1 MGFEP
6 HPAPDSGRP
15 GSPAAAKPAARVRGR
30 KRRIA
35 RWCIRV
41 VVGIP
46 LLLIALSLLLANSP
60 WVASTV
66 REQLAAATG
75 CAVEMDR
82 ARIEL
87 DGRILIA
94 GLKLRVPGVDGPEG
108 QLLAAERAEVDLTW
122 SAALSWSGLSAVQPR
137 SIRLRK
143 PVFRLSQS
151 LDDGSLNIAGLAAAS
166 PGAAGSGLPGGGGS
180 AATGVPVI
188 PTVNVEDGQIE
199 FAEHSNK
206 NGRFEL
212 LNTIHVGGI
221 FSTNVDGSYRIRMQ
235 EIGRLPPP
243 QLAGEPQLPRGM
255 ILDGRIDLQKAE
267 AMLRLL
273 NVPLEAWPPESV
285 PTAFREPWRRLRIQ
299 GRIRETMFTYT
310 RADGVKLSIWPERV
324 SMDIPVPEEEA
335 GSADDLSLSGVQGVV
350 TFSNAGLTAELEGV
364 FEDQTKPLHVKL
376 RTEGTGAG
384 APLMCE
390 IWGEGLTLA
399 RNPGFLPYIPPTAR
413 EFFVFFSG
421 PTGEVDARVTIA
433 RGPPVDGQPAPVVVT
448 DGRLNVRNGTAAFHL
463 FPYPFHNM
471 EVKATFDEN
480 HLNLLDIRG
489 DGPTGAKLRASSQ
502 AAPMTDDA
510 RVDVS
515 VHVTNAPI
523 DEHLRAA
530 MPGSRK
536 QLLEVLFNEERYAEL
551 LRAGLIR
558 DPASPGAQGTDGP
571 PLFALGGMCEIDVTV
586 LRPFGPDVEWSTEVV
601 VRIPHAGIVPKPFPF
616 PIVAKDVGIRITDV
630 EGTLTHGTF
639 AGLRGGRADLS
650 AHVLLEENGRSVLK
664 PRLEIAA
671 FDVPVDDLLIHAVPD
686 DDSAAEP
693 GAVSAKAILR
703 RLDLRG
709 NVDCSASI
717 RDAGDGTDDVDYDVT
732 VNLKDIE
739 ARPRLAHD
747 ADSISR
753 LIVSN
758 ASGRIGVRPDRVRVE
773 GLTGRLVA
781 EDPMQA
787 DASDAVV
794 ESAGTFTL
802 GLEAEIIDPPASPET
817 GPPAPSPVG
826 AVSVDVQASGVDLAA
841 PLPTLLGVFN
851 EEIAAELARIR
862 DRRAPAGRIDA
873 ALQLRRAAGAAR
885 PVVAAEFSRFDDV
898 SFAAMTGRVCLVDAV
913 GTASFADREHSDPR
927 RRTSFAFRNF
937 SAGVEYGGEPGGTL
951 ELDGRFS
958 LDPDAHEEAP
968 LERKLADAELSIN
981 LRDADFRSPLVLDV
995 LALGLSDVALGG
1007 WRALDIRGGF
1017 DLQVDLAGDPVS
1029 ASGMLGPRG
1038 VSFIRD
1044 GQAVTLPEMYGHVA
1058 FATIPDDAGGD
1069 SRRIE
1074 GRLEQLSCRGEDW
1087 SASADGAWSFAS
1099 TYGFSLDATMDVEGQ
1114 RLSDDLLGLL
1124 PADVAAAL
1132 RAVDLTIDG
1141 GFSMPEARFAAM
1153 IPTGGEARDAAPP
1166 SEVRFEALA
1175 RFADAAADIGIS
1187 VSDCDGQVSIS
1198 IADEGDGPAA
1208 LAIEFESP
1216 SLLVAGLAMTGARA
1230 LLVSETVQA
1239 DGGGTGVGDGLSVPY
1254 FTADCYD
1261 GRIWGNATIGPPS
1274 AESDKSGRDF
1284 AASVVAAGVLFAP
1297 LLDDLSGAD
1306 PVPLPEPSTESGART
1321 TEPETPHE
1329 PAIRAGD
1336 RTRGQ
1341 ADLWICVNGRT
1352 GDPASRLGRGALRV
1366 ANGDVFRLP
1375 VVFPLVQMSN
1385 FMLPS
1390 DDRFDYLQAEFH
1402 LRGQTAI
1409 FENIALLSDS
1419 VSLMGDGTATL
1430 PEMSLDMRFNSRS
1443 NRRVPLLS
1451 DMYEALRDEIVT
1463 TRIRGT
1469 VANPEIRS
1477 QTLTTTREILDS
1489 LLDPGHEQAGS
1500 IGRDTAARREQARV
1514 NESLR
1519 AETPLPPTTL
1529 PSRPTGVDG

>member
-1 MGFEP
+1 MASKP
-6 HPAPDSGRP
+6 THDPTP
-15 GSPAAAKPAARVRGR
+15 GPSPNAAAALPGARVRGR

-41 VVGIP
+41 IVGIP
-46 LLLIALSLLLANSP
+46 LLLIATSLLLANSP

-66 REQLAAATG
+66 REQLSVATG
-75 CAVEMDR
+75 CTVELER

-94 GLKLRVPGVDGPEG
+94 GLKLRVPGMDGPEG

-122 SAALSWSGLSAVQPR
+122 SAALSWSGLSAVRPR
-137 SIRLRK
+137 SIRLTK

-151 LDDGSLNIAGLAAAS
+151 LDDGSLNIAGLAAAG
-166 PGAAGSGLPGGGGS
+166 PGSGSGAGGPAVG
-180 AATGVPVI
+180 AVPAI
-188 PTVNVEDGQIE
+188 PTVNVQDGQIE
-199 FAEHSNK
+199 FAEHSTK
-206 NGRFEL
+206 QQRFEP
-212 LNTIHVGGI
+212 LNTIHVAGI
-221 FSTNVDGSYRIRMQ
+221 FSTNQDGSYRLRMQ

-243 QLAGEPQLPRGM
+243 QIAGEPQLPRGM
-255 ILDGRIDLQKAE
+255 ILDGRIDLQRAE

-285 PTAFREPWRRLRIQ
+285 PTAFRETWRRLRIQ
-299 GRIRETMFTYT
+299 GRIRETMFTYDRT
-310 RADGVKLSIWPERV
+310 EGVKLSVWPERV

-335 GSADDLSLSGVQGVV
+335 GSADDLSLSGVNGVV
-350 TFSNAGLTAELEGV
+350 TFSAAGLSAELEGV

-376 RTEGTGAG
+376 RTEGAGTG
-384 APLMCE
+384 APLVCE

-433 RGPPVDGQPAPVVVT
+433 RGPPVNGEPAPVVVT

-515 VHVTNAPI
+515 VHVANAPI

-536 QLLEVLFNEERYAEL
+536 QLLDVLFNEERYAEL
-551 LRAGLIR
+551 LAAGLVR
-558 DPASPGAQGTDGP
+558 DPRATDAAGAEGA
-571 PLFALGGMCEIDVTV
+571 PLFALGGTCEIDVTV

-601 VRIPHAGIVPKPFPF
+601 VRIPEAGIVPKPFPF
-616 PIVAKDVGIRITDV
+616 PILARDVGIRITDT

-639 AGLRGGRADLS
+639 AGLRGGRAELS
-650 AHVLLEENGRSVLK
+650 AHVLLEEDGRSVLK

-686 DDSAAEP
+686 DESAAEP

-703 RLDLRG
+703 RLDIRG

-717 RDAGDGTDDVDYDVT
+717 RDADDGTEDVDYDVA

-739 ARPRLAHD
+739 ARPRLAD
-747 ADSISR
+747 GAALSR
-753 LIVSN
+753 LVVSN
-758 ASGRIGVRPDRVRVE
+758 ATGRIAVRPDLVRVE
-773 GLTGRLVA
+773 ELTGRLVA
-781 EDPMQA
+781 EDPVTA
-787 DASDAVV
+787 DGPDAVV
-794 ESAGTFTL
+794 DSAGTFTL
-802 GLEAEIIDPPASPET
+802 GLDAQIIEAPEAPEI

-826 AVSVDVQASGVDLAA
+826 AVSVDVRAEGVDLAA

-873 ALQLRRAAGAAR
+873 DLQLRRAAGAAR
-885 PVVAAEFSRFDDV
+885 PSVAAKFTRFDDV
-898 SFAAMTGRVCLVDAV
+898 SFAAMSNRVCLVDAV
-913 GTASFADREHSDPR
+913 GAASFADRDDPDPR
-927 RRTSFAFRNF
+927 RRTAFVFDGFA
-937 SAGVEYGGEPGGTL
+937 AGVEYAGAPGGTV

-958 LDPDAHEEAP
+958 VNPDADEGAS
-968 LERKLADAELSIN
+968 LERSLADAELRIS
-981 LRDADFRSPLVLDV
+981 LRDADFASPMVRDV
-995 LALGLSDVALGG
+995 MSLGLSAPTLEDWEALGVEG
-1007 WRALDIRGGF
+1007 RF
-1017 DLQVDLAGDPVS
+1017 DLHAELSGDPV
-1029 ASGMLGPRG
+1029 AISGMLGPRE
-1038 VSFIRD
+1038 VSFVR
-1044 GQAVTLPEMYGHVA
+1044 GGRRVMLPEMVGHLV
-1058 FATIPDDAGGD
+1058 FATVPDPLGGD
-1069 SRRIE
+1069 DRRIE
-1074 GRLEQLSCRGEDW
+1074 GRLDQLSCRGGAW
-1087 SASADGAWSFAS
+1087 SIAANGAWSFARRE
-1099 TYGFSLDATMDVEGQ
+1099 GFMLDTMLDVEGQ
-1114 RLSDDLLGLL
+1114 SLSEELLGLI
-1124 PADVAAAL
+1124 PTDAAEAL
-1132 RAVDLTIDG
+1132 RGVGLRIDG
-1141 GFSMPEARFAAM
+1141 GFSMPEARLVAM
-1153 IPTGGEARDAAPP
+1153 IPAAGDADEASPP
-1166 SEVRFEALA
+1166 AELRFDGLA
-1175 RFADAAADIGIS
+1175 RFADAAADIGLP
-1187 VSDCDGQVSIS
+1187 VSGCDGQVAIS
-1198 IADEGDGPAA
+1198 IAGVGDEPPA

-1216 SLLVAGLAMTGARA
+1216 SLRVAGLSMTDARA
-1230 LLVSETVQA
+1230 LLVSETIPA
-1239 DGGGTGVGDGLSVPY
+1239 DGGRSSVGDGLAVPY
-1254 FTADCYD
+1254 FTADCHE
-1261 GRIWGNATIGPPS
+1261 GRIWGSASIGPAAAAGQ
-1274 AESDKSGRDF
+1274 AETGREF
-1284 AASVVAAGVLFAP
+1284 AGSFVAAGVLFAP
-1297 LLDDLSGAD
+1297 LLDELGGTN
-1306 PVPLPEPSTESGART
+1306 PVPAPPADAADEAAR

-1329 PAIRAGD
+1329 PEPSEADRA
-1336 RTRGQ
+1336 RGQ
-1341 ADLWICVNGRT
+1341 ADLWVCISGRT

-1385 FMLPS
+1385 LMLPS
-1390 DDRFDYLQAEFH
+1390 DDRFEYLQAEFH
-1402 LRGQTAI
+1402 LRGRTAF

-1430 PEMSLDMRFNSRS
+1430 PDLALDMRFNSRS

-1463 TRIRGT
+1463 TRVRGT
-1469 VANPEIRS
+1469 VTQPEIRS
-1477 QTLTTTREILDS
+1477 ETLSTTRSILDS
-1489 LLDPGHEQAGS
+1489 LWDPGREQAGS
-1500 IGRDTAARREQARV
+1500 IGRDTSARREQARV
-1514 NESLR
+1514 NDALR
-1519 AETPLPPTTL
+1519 AEPPLPPTTL